1 MFYGYIDINK
11 KNLKKNYQKFFVKT
25 LDDKWFLVD
34 KILRD
39 NSLEL
44 YNSNL
49 KNIGIIKSF
58 YLPKNNEFK
67 NISYDES
74 RYWQTKVL
82 YENDDT
88 YVFTDINDKIFNY
101 EFNLLKNY

>member
-1 MFYGYIDINK
+1 MFYGYIDIK
-11 KNLKKNYQKFFVKT
+11 KRNLKKNYQKFFVKT

-44 YNSNL
+44 NNSNL

-58 YLPKNNEFK
+58 YLPKNNNKFN

-74 RYWQTKVL
+74 NHWQTKVI
-82 YENDDT
+82 YESDNT
-88 YVFTDINDKIFNY
+88 YIFKEINDKKFDY
-101 EFNLLKNY
+101 EFNLLSK